1 MDPPFIHNSSQDDL
15 LLEKR
20 NRRQRRASSDLLQS
34 PVETKHKSPSKTS
47 LLSKLS
53 FSTELLANS
62 KGQFSSRAI
71 YLIVYVNRYIL
82 LEYF

>member
-34 PVETKHKSPSKTS
+34 PVEAKHKSPSKTS

-62 KGQFSSRAI
+62 KGQFSTRVLEQFI
-71 YLIVYVNRYIL
+71 YL
-82 LEYF
+82 FT